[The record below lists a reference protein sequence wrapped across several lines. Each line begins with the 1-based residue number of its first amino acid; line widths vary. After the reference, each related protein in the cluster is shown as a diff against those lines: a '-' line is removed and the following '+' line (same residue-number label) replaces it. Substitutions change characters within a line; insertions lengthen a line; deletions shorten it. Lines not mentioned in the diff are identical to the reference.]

1 MKKELLY
8 PFDANYILAKKK
20 RIKRELLA
28 EGERFVDKK
37 IAILGGSTTNDI
49 KLILELFLLNQ
60 GIRPSFYENIT
71 SIMRMQYLIMQ
82 NWRHLHRI

>member
-1 MKKELLY
+1 MIMKKELLY

-28 EGERFVDKK
+28 EGESVQVFM
-37 IAILGGSTTNDI
+37 S
-49 KLILELFLLNQ
+49 
-60 GIRPSFYENIT
+60 PNIT